1 MVYEVISPEAHG
13 NGTIVGMH
21 TESPACIDSL
31 DTQKAM
37 LDAKSKIT
45 FTGTAEEYEAVKAK
59 LNPKESDYPET
70 ESDHKEVR
78 CDDSVS
84 ECIRRIY
91 ALRYQ

>member
-45 FTGTAEEYEAVKAK
+45 FTGTAG
-59 LNPKESDYPET
+59 
-70 ESDHKEVR
+70 
-78 CDDSVS
+78 
-84 ECIRRIY
+84 RI
-91 ALRYQ
+91 

>member
-37 LDAKSKIT
+37 LKPRAK
-45 FTGTAEEYEAVKAK
+45 
-59 LNPKESDYPET
+59 
-70 ESDHKEVR
+70 
-78 CDDSVS
+78 
-84 ECIRRIY
+84 
-91 ALRYQ
+91 

>member
-45 FTGTAEEYEAVKAK
+45 FTGTEEYEAVKAK
-59 LNPKESDYPET
+59 LNPKVKVTIQKPKAT
-70 ESDHKEVR
+70 TKR
-78 CDDSVS
+78 
-84 ECIRRIY
+84 
-91 ALRYQ
+91 

>member
-1 MVYEVISPEAHG
+1 
-13 NGTIVGMH
+13 MH

-59 LNPKESDYPET
+59 LNPTATRP
-70 ESDHKEVR
+70 VR
-78 CDDSVS
+78 
-84 ECIRRIY
+84 
-91 ALRYQ
+91 

>member
-37 LDAKSKIT
+37 LDTQKAMLDTQKAMLEAKSKIT

-59 LNPKESDYPET
+59 LNPKVKVTIQKPKAT
-70 ESDHKEVR
+70 TKR
-78 CDDSVS
+78 
-84 ECIRRIY
+84 
-91 ALRYQ
+91 